1 MQDRVLDI
9 LMKESEITWQ
19 NIILELIKSEQMN
32 PWDVDVSILTQK
44 YLETVKRLQET
55 NFFLSGKILL
65 ASAML
70 VKIKSQKLV
79 DEDILNFDSIL
90 FHQEDQFDAL
100 DDFAEFKERQKFDAP
115 GLGIRTPQSRK
126 RRVSVKDLITAL
138 ERALEVNK
146 RRILRHNA
154 LWNFNKPEIPEKKID
169 MAELIA
175 GIYGRIKS
183 FFSKQEKV
191 TYSRLLPQGELTKRD
206 KILTLYPLLYLENDS
221 KIDLIQNEHFG
232 EIEVELK

>member
-1 MQDRVLDI
+1 M
-9 LMKESEITWQ
+9 
-19 NIILELIKSEQMN
+19 
-32 PWDVDVSILTQK
+32 
-44 YLETVKRLQET
+44 
-55 NFFLSGKILL
+55 
-65 ASAML
+65 
-70 VKIKSQKLV
+70 

-90 FHQEDQFDAL
+90 FHQEDQLDGL
-100 DDFAEFKERQKFDAP
+100 DDFVEFKERQKFDAP

-154 LWNFNKPEIPEKKID
+154 LWNFNSPQIPEKKID
-169 MAELIA
+169 MVELIA
-175 GIYGRIKS
+175 NIYDKIKS
-183 FFSKQEKV
+183 FFSKKEKV
-191 TYSRLLPQGELTKRD
+191 TYTRLLPDKSLTKRD
-206 KILTLYPLLYLENDS
+206 KILTLYPLLYLENDN

>member
-19 NIILELIKSEQMN
+19 NIILELIKTEEMN
-32 PWDVDVSILTQK
+32 PWDVDVSLLTQK
-44 YLETVKRLQET
+44 YLEIVKKLQET

-154 LWNFNKPEIPEKKID
+154 LWNFNRPEIPERKID
-169 MAELIA
+169 MAELITN
-175 GIYGRIKS
+175 IYGKIKS
-183 FFSKQEKV
+183 FFSKKEKV
-191 TYSRLLPQGELTKRD
+191 TYSRLLPNGSLTKKD
-206 KILTLYPLLYLENDS
+206 KILTLYPLLYLENDN
-221 KIDLIQNEHFG
+221 KIDLVQNEHFG